1 MLDVVETDEQR
12 QELQSML
19 NKLVTGSADW
29 QILFN
34 AGKLNLLHEYTKE
47 GGGGE
52 GPGICSKWWDG
63 GARESQAYSLE
74 VPEEDQWN
82 ILQLEAWYVRRVA
95 GEDRDAE
102 FWEQEGEGRHWHS
115 SIVVGLA

>member
-1 MLDVVETDEQR
+1 METDEQR

-47 GGGGE
+47 GGGGVKALE
-52 GPGICSKWWDG
+52 SAQNDEMVV
-63 GARESQAYSLE
+63 RESLKPSLE

-115 SIVVGLA
+115 SIVVGLV